1 MSKGFLNE
9 KDKRELLEKE
19 KVAAVEEA
27 TEKIASFNGHMQN
40 PYPSPFLN
48 LPDFWYL
55 CLEYI

>member
-48 LPDFWYL
+48 LSDMQLPQS
-55 CLEYI
+55 